1 MKEAAENINKHSEPI
16 RKNPVV
22 GKIGDSVKT
31 VVKDDTG
38 RYTGFVDKETRRK
51 LREEAQKAEESMP
64 GKRRV
69 QENPE
74 AGASMVMHKDSKWK
88 ESWNKF
94 KDENPFIQGKGPF

>member
-1 MKEAAENINKHSEPI
+1 M
-16 RKNPVV
+16 V

-94 KDENPFIQGKGPF
+94 KDENPFIQGKKTLLRERRW